1 MPAAPPSASGGRR
14 RLGGMTTATPPRC
27 AWAPANDP
35 AYLRYHD
42 EEWGVPVHDDI
53 RLFEMLV
60 LEGAQAGLSW
70 STILHKRDAYR
81 RAFAGF
87 DPVRVARF
95 NVRSVERLLGDA
107 GIVRN
112 RQKIDAAIANAR
124 ATLRVQAEHGT
135 LDRYLWSFVG
145 GAPIVE
151 PRRNIDQ
158 IPSETAESRA
168 MSASLRSV
176 GFRFVGPTICYA
188 FMQAV
193 GMVNDHVTECFRWR
207 EVQATNGEGRDDS
220 RIARPSLH
228 SGRSHATGR

>member
-1 MPAAPPSASGGRR
+1 MTHTTLRR
-14 RLGGMTTATPPRC
+14 CG
-27 AWAPANDP
+27 WAPANDP
-35 AYLRYHD
+35 VYLRYHD

-81 RAFAGF
+81 RAFARF

-95 NVRSVERLLGDA
+95 NARSVEQLLGDA

-145 GAPIVE
+145 GAPIVGA
-151 PRRNIDQ
+151 RRHIEQ
-158 IPSETAESRA
+158 IPSETAESRT
-168 MSASLRSV
+168 MSASLRSG

-193 GMVNDHVTECFRWR
+193 GMVNDHVTDCFRFA
-207 EVQATNGEGRDDS
+207 E
-220 RIARPSLH
+220 L
-228 SGRSHATGR
+228 RST